1 MVEAALQAPGRQM
14 DVGGWGAES
23 ESESSEAVLPSV
35 PVLES
40 SVPVSDSSISR
51 PRTEPG
57 ACRREEGYR
66 KEGRGGG
73 DRGCVGEARGE
84 GEGGA
89 GVHQG
94 T

>member
-23 ESESSEAVLPSV
+23 ESSDSEAVLPSV

-66 KEGRGGG
+66 KEEGGGGG
-73 DRGCVGEARGE
+73 D
-84 GEGGA
+84 GEGG
-89 GVHQG
+89 
-94 T
+94 